1 MADIDNE
8 EKELDEKAVKKAEK
22 ERKKQEKAMKKKAMS
37 ESNNEM
43 EEDDD
48 PGKGSKFLLFL
59 VALVLIALWLLL
71 FALLIKWD
79 VGGFGSGVLYP
90 IFKDVPYVKEILPEV
105 KDPDEDDPYAF
116 KTMEEAV
123 ERIKALERQIEAIG
137 DASGEDKDLIAS
149 LSEEVARL
157 KIFEQQQADFEK
169 TREKFYRE
177 VVFSDQAPD
186 IEEYRYFYEQIEPEN
201 AAALYKQVVRKIQE
215 DEEIA
220 DYVKAYSTM
229 KPKNAAAIMEQMTDD
244 LKLVAKILMNMN
256 AEARGAIL
264 AAMDSKIAADLTE
277 LMEP

>member
-1 MADIDNE
+1 MAEELDNE

-22 ERKKQEKAMKKKAMS
+22 NRKKEEKAMKKKAMS
-37 ESNNEM
+37 EAADN
-43 EEDDD
+43 EDDD
-48 PGKGSKFLLFL
+48 PGKGSKVLLFM
-59 VALVLIALWLLL
+59 VAVVLIALWLLL
-71 FALLIKWD
+71 FSLLIKWD

-105 KDPDEDDPYAF
+105 KDPEEDDPYAF

-123 ERIKALERQIEAIG
+123 ERIKTLERQIEAIS
-137 DASGEDKDLIAS
+137 DASGDDKDLIAS

-157 KIFEQQQADFEK
+157 KIFEQQQAEFEK
-169 TREKFYRE
+169 TREKFYKE

-201 AAALYKQVVRKIQE
+201 AAALYKQVVRRIQE

-220 DYVKAYSTM
+220 DYVKAYSSM
-229 KPKNAAAIMEQMTDD
+229 KPKNAAAILEKMTDD
-244 LKLVAKILMNMN
+244 LQLVAKILRNMN

-264 AAMDSKIAADLTE
+264 AAMDAKIAADLTE

>member
-1 MADIDNE
+1 MAEELDNE

-22 ERKKQEKAMKKKAMS
+22 NRKKEEKAMKKKAMS
-37 ESNNEM
+37 EAADN
-43 EEDDD
+43 EDDD
-48 PGKGSKFLLFL
+48 PGKGSKVLLFM
-59 VALVLIALWLLL
+59 VAVVLIALWLLL

-105 KDPDEDDPYAF
+105 KDPEEDDPYAF

-123 ERIKALERQIEAIG
+123 ERIKALERQIEAIS
-137 DASGEDKDLIAS
+137 DASGDDKDLIAS

-157 KIFEQQQADFEK
+157 KIFEQQQAEFEK
-169 TREKFYRE
+169 TREKFYKE

-201 AAALYKQVVRKIQE
+201 AAALYKQVVRRIQE

-220 DYVKAYSTM
+220 DYVKAYSSM
-229 KPKNAAAIMEQMTDD
+229 KPKNAAAILEKMTDD
-244 LKLVAKILMNMN
+244 LQLVAKILRNMN

-264 AAMDSKIAADLTE
+264 AAMDAKIAADLTE

>member
-1 MADIDNE
+1 MAEEFDNE

-22 ERKKQEKAMKKKAMS
+22 ERKKQEKAMNKKAMS
-37 ESNNEM
+37 EAADND
-43 EEDDD
+43 DDD
-48 PGKGSKFLLFL
+48 PGKGSKFLLFM
-59 VALVLIALWLLL
+59 VAVVLIALWLLL

-105 KDPDEDDPYAF
+105 KDPEEDDPYAF

-123 ERIKALERQIEAIG
+123 ERIKALERQIEAISDANG
-137 DASGEDKDLIAS
+137 DDKNLIAS

-157 KIFEQQQADFEK
+157 KVFEQQQADFEK
-169 TREKFYRE
+169 LREKFYKE

-186 IEEYRYFYEQIEPEN
+186 IEEYRTYYEQIEPEN
-201 AAALYKQVVRKIQE
+201 AAALYKQVVRQIQE

-220 DYVKAYSTM
+220 DYVKAYSSM
-229 KPKNAAAIMEQMTDD
+229 KPKNAAAILEKMTDD
-244 LKLVAKILMNMN
+244 LQLVAKILKNMN

-264 AAMDSKIAADLTE
+264 AAMDAKIAADLTE

>member
-1 MADIDNE
+1 MAEEFDNE
-8 EKELDEKAVKKAEK
+8 EKELDEKAVKQAEK
-22 ERKKQEKAMKKKAMS
+22 NRKKEEKAMKKKAMS
-37 ESNNEM
+37 EAADND
-43 EEDDD
+43 DDD
-48 PGKGSKFLLFL
+48 PGKGSKFLLFM
-59 VALVLIALWLLL
+59 VAVVLIALWLLL

-105 KDPDEDDPYAF
+105 KDPEEDDPYAF

-123 ERIKALERQIEAIG
+123 ERIKALERQIEAIS
-137 DASGEDKDLIAS
+137 DASGDDKDLIAS

-157 KIFEQQQADFEK
+157 KIFEQQQAEFEK
-169 TREKFYRE
+169 IREKFYKE

-186 IEEYRYFYEQIEPEN
+186 IEEYRYYYEQIEPEN
-201 AAALYKQVVRKIQE
+201 AAALYKQVVRQIQE

-220 DYVKAYSTM
+220 DYVKAYSSM
-229 KPKNAAAIMEQMTDD
+229 KPKNAAAILEKMTDD
-244 LKLVAKILMNMN
+244 LQLVAKILKNMN

-264 AAMDSKIAADLTE
+264 AAMDAKIAADLTE

>member
-105 KDPDEDDPYAF
+105 KDPDEADESLNTIMTQVLPSRCIKRAMNLLQKKNYASSELRR
-116 KTMEEAV
+116 KLSEGGYPEEIVEKAV
-123 ERIKALERQIEAIG
+123 EYVSSYGYLDDAGYAADHIRYHSSQGRGRNRIRMELLQKG
-137 DASGEDKDLIAS
+137 V
-149 LSEEVARL
+149 SEE
-157 KIFEQQQADFEK
+157 DFEK
-169 TREKFYRE
+169 AWNEMQELGLIEDPDDAIRSLLGKKH
-177 VVFSDQAPD
+177 FSQD
-186 IEEYRYFYEQIEPEN
+186 
-201 AAALYKQVVRKIQE
+201 
-215 DEEIA
+215 
-220 DYVKAYSTM
+220 
-229 KPKNAAAIMEQMTDD
+229 MESGDR
-244 LKLVAKILMNMN
+244 N
-256 AEARGAIL
+256 
-264 AAMDSKIAADLTE
+264 KIAAF
-277 LMEP
+277 LMRRGYSAEDIFRVMRSYGE

>member
-1 MADIDNE
+1 MAEELDNE

-22 ERKKQEKAMKKKAMS
+22 NRKKEEKAMKKKAMS
-37 ESNNEM
+37 EATDN
-43 EEDDD
+43 EDDD
-48 PGKGSKFLLFL
+48 PGKGSKVLLFM
-59 VALVLIALWLLL
+59 VAVVLIALWLLL

-105 KDPDEDDPYAF
+105 KDPEEDDPYAF

-123 ERIKALERQIEAIG
+123 ERIKALERQIEAIS
-137 DASGEDKDLIAS
+137 DASGDDKDLIAS

-157 KIFEQQQADFEK
+157 KIFEQQQAEFEK
-169 TREKFYRE
+169 TREKFYKE

-201 AAALYKQVVRKIQE
+201 AAALYKQVVRRIQE

-220 DYVKAYSTM
+220 DYVKAYSSM
-229 KPKNAAAIMEQMTDD
+229 KPKNAAAILEKMTDD
-244 LKLVAKILMNMN
+244 LQLVAKILRNMN

-264 AAMDSKIAADLTE
+264 AAMDAKIAADLTE

>member
-1 MADIDNE
+1 MAEELDNE

-22 ERKKQEKAMKKKAMS
+22 NRKKEEKAIKKKAMS
-37 ESNNEM
+37 EATDN
-43 EEDDD
+43 EDDD
-48 PGKGSKFLLFL
+48 PGKGSKVLLFM
-59 VALVLIALWLLL
+59 VAVVLIALWLLL

-105 KDPDEDDPYAF
+105 KDPEEDDPYAF

-123 ERIKALERQIEAIG
+123 ERIKALERQIEAIS
-137 DASGEDKDLIAS
+137 DASGDDKDLIAS

-157 KIFEQQQADFEK
+157 KIFEQQQAEFEK
-169 TREKFYRE
+169 TREKFYKE

-201 AAALYKQVVRKIQE
+201 AAALYKQVVRRIQE

-220 DYVKAYSTM
+220 DYVKAYSSM
-229 KPKNAAAIMEQMTDD
+229 KPKNAAAILEKMTDD
-244 LKLVAKILMNMN
+244 LQLVAKILRNMN

-264 AAMDSKIAADLTE
+264 AAMDAKIAADLTE

>member
-1 MADIDNE
+1 MADEFDKE
-8 EKELDEKAVKKAEK
+8 EKDLDEKAVKKAEK
-22 ERKKQEKAMKKKAMS
+22 ERKKQDKAMKKKAMS
-37 ESNNEM
+37 ESAQEI
-43 EEDDD
+43 EDDD

-59 VALVLIALWLLL
+59 VAVVLIALWLLL

-79 VGGFGSGVLYP
+79 VGGFGSSVLYP

-123 ERIKALERQIEAIG
+123 ERIKELERQIEAIG
-137 DASGEDKDLIAS
+137 DASGEDKDLIAA

-157 KIFEQQQADFEK
+157 KVFEQQQADFEK
-169 TREKFYRE
+169 TREKFYKE

-244 LKLVAKILMNMN
+244 LKLVAKILKNMN